1 MSDVVSSDPDATSAG
16 VGRGVTARLLDA
28 ARDVGGRV
36 TAQRSVV
43 IEELVRFGGHCS
55 AEQLV
60 RASTARL
67 SSIEA
72 STVYRTLEALASA
85 GELYQVQFG
94 HGAGVWHLAGPVHCH
109 AVCDGC
115 GALTDIGEGL
125 VAPLRRQVDVEF
137 GFTLDLTHHALVG
150 RCRDCS

>member
-1 MSDVVSSDPDATSAG
+1 MSDVVPSGLDAHPAG
-16 VGRGVTARLLDA
+16 GGRGVTARLLAA

-60 RASTARL
+60 KASSARL
-67 SSIEA
+67 ASIEP

-85 GELYQVQFG
+85 GELYQVQLG
-94 HGAGVWHLAGPVHCH
+94 HGAGVWHLAGPIHHH
-109 AVCDGC
+109 AVCNGC
-115 GALTDIGEGL
+115 GALLDVGEDL
-125 VAPLRRQVDVEF
+125 VAPLRRQLDAEL
-137 GFTLDLTHHALVG
+137 GFTLDVTHHALVG
-150 RCRDCS
+150 RCRACS